1 MNRFRPADPSSVPLA
16 RADRQRGL
24 TLIGLLI
31 AGVFVALVALLGM
44 RIVPSVIEFMAI
56 KKAVVRAAST
66 SDNPAEIRAA
76 FERSAAIDDF
86 QSVTGK
92 DLRIAKVNDK
102 TLVSFDYEKRIPLF
116 GPASLVIEYTGA
128 SR

>member
-1 MNRFRPADPSSVPLA
+1 MNRVRPVDPYNAPLT
-16 RADRQRGL
+16 RAERQRGL
-24 TLIGLLI
+24 SLIGLLV
-31 AGVFVALVALLGM
+31 AGMFVALLALLGM
-44 RIVPSVIEFMAI
+44 RIVPSVLEFMAI

-66 SDNPAEIRAA
+66 SDNPSEIRAA

-86 QSVTGK
+86 QSITGK
-92 DLRIAKVNDK
+92 DLKISKAGDR